1 MKEQN
6 TETYNTNPD
15 EKKSTKFD
23 PHDFPKEEEE
33 NKHLCKRSQN
43 LCKKKKHTLS

>member
-23 PHDFPKEEEE
+23 PHDFPKEEE
-33 NKHLCKRSQN
+33 QN
-43 LCKKKKHTLS
+43 IQTPMQNNTNTYAK

>member
-1 MKEQN
+1 MNKEQDK
-6 TETYNTNPD
+6 ETYNTNPD

-33 NKHLCKRSQN
+33 QNNK
-43 LCKKKKHTLS
+43 